1 MLGSTSLYPTFGAN
15 HLCDKNQSHNASQEE
30 HPTNSS
36 PEEKAM
42 KVSLTAKK
50 GKVVFAD
57 DVPPPPSNND
67 PKTTTDQRVKSAT
80 P

>member
-1 MLGSTSLYPTFGAN
+1 
-15 HLCDKNQSHNASQEE
+15 
-30 HPTNSS
+30 
-36 PEEKAM
+36 M